1 SLSSLFSY
9 DHCRPSPP
17 PPLLPP
23 VLIGAMGSRPAPP
36 GGACQC
42 SDRSRRCIGLAAA
55 AAWIAA
61 ALCWSVVR
69 FPSAADLLGRQA
81 AAPAAEAAPPT
92 AEALGSVAAAA
103 AAEAADLGA
112 GRLPPEARGSGGA
125 LPVAAGGAQPG
136 RGPLPGGPPRPQ
148 GRTQQDARRPARAP
162 RQRPT
167 ASPRSA
173 DPVSWRLEQN
183 LDKERP

>member
-103 AAEAADLGA
+103 AAEVDYHQRPEVPAAHCQLPLAAPSRAA
-112 GRLPPEARGSGGA
+112 GRCRADHRGRRAARSRTPQRA
-125 LPVAAGGAQPG
+125 LGWWRRLGLR
-136 RGPLPGGPPRPQ
+136 RGGGPPL
-148 GRTQQDARRPARAP
+148 PARPPAP
-162 RQRPT
+162 RI
-167 ASPRSA
+167 ASAS
-173 DPVSWRLEQN
+173 
-183 LDKERP
+183 

>member
-112 GRLPPEARGSGGA
+112 GSVATERNPPDPSFTSDPWGGLA
-125 LPVAAGGAQPG
+125 FSC
-136 RGPLPGGPPRPQ
+136 
-148 GRTQQDARRPARAP
+148 ARRGLG
-162 RQRPT
+162 
-167 ASPRSA
+167 A
-173 DPVSWRLEQN
+173 DSTRM
-183 LDKERP
+183 R